1 MYRARQPGSKG
12 RHMSHVLDYG
22 RVPVTG
28 TSSHISVTGHW
39 PVFTAQSGT
48 FIHENSNATLV
59 VVTTFLSSEE
69 PIENTSITVRDS
81 RNLHL

>member
-1 MYRARQPGSKG
+1 
-12 RHMSHVLDYG
+12 MSHVLDYG

-48 FIHENSNATLV
+48 FIHENSNATLA
-59 VVTTFLSSEE
+59 SSSND
-69 PIENTSITVRDS
+69 ISKFGRAD
-81 RNLHL
+81 